1 MKAAI
6 VTIGNELLQGFVV
19 DTNAAWLGKEL
30 LSLGVEVVEHLSVGD
45 EEEAIRKAV
54 LAGLAEADLVI
65 ATGGLGPTSDDMTKP
80 VVAGIFDALL
90 VRDKRILKDIQNRFK
105 ARGMRMPAINRDQAL
120 VPWPGRFFPNPL
132 GSAPGLVFEK
142 SGKTCIL
149 LPGVPWEMKALFEQE
164 VRGFVRK
171 GARGSCILTKT
182 LHTTGIPESALAE
195 RIVPLTRRWPIG
207 TLAYLPSTSGVDLRV
222 KAEGSTRRE
231 AQERVES
238 FARNLA
244 KAVEPYLYGTGE
256 ETLEGAVGRLL
267 HQNRQTLAV
276 AESCTGGLIG
286 DRLTNIPGSSAYF
299 LGGAV
304 AYSNLLKHRLLG
316 VSSLILRRRG
326 AVSEECARQMAKGV
340 RDLCGA
346 DYGLAVTGIAGPGAG
361 SEKKPVGLIYL
372 ALADGRKVR
381 VERHRF
387 LNSRREIK
395 ERTAQA
401 ALNLLRKELLKS

>member
-19 DTNAAWLGKEL
+19 DTNAAWLGREL

-54 LAGLAEADLVI
+54 LAGFVEADLVV
-65 ATGGLGPTSDDMTKP
+65 ATGGLGPTSDDLTRP

-90 VRDKRILKDIQNRFK
+90 VRDKRVLKDIQGRFK

-120 VPWPGRFFPNPL
+120 VPSPGRFFPNL
-132 GSAPGLVFEK
+132 VGSAPGLVFEK
-142 SGKTCIL
+142 PGKTCIL
-149 LPGVPWEMKALFEQE
+149 LPGVPWEMKALFEKD
-164 VRGFVRK
+164 VRDFVRK
-171 GARGSCILTKT
+171 RARGSCILTKT
-182 LHTTGIPESALAE
+182 LRTTGIPESALAE
-195 RIVPLTRRWPIG
+195 KIVPLTRRWPIG

-231 AQERVES
+231 AQKRVES

-256 ETLEGAVGRLL
+256 ETLDGAVGRLL
-267 HQNRQTLAV
+267 YQNRQTVAV

-361 SEKKPVGLIYL
+361 SEKKPVGLMYISL
-372 ALADGRKVR
+372 AIGRKVR

-387 LNSRREIK
+387 LNTRREIK

>member
-65 ATGGLGPTSDDMTKP
+65 ATGGLGPTSDDVTRP
-80 VVAGIFDALL
+80 VVAGIFDATL
-90 VRDKRILKDIQNRFK
+90 VRDKRVLKDIQSRFK
-105 ARGMRMPAINRDQAL
+105 ARGLRMPAINRDQAL
-120 VPWPGRFFPNPL
+120 VPYPGRFFPNPV

-149 LPGVPWEMKALFEQE
+149 LPGVPWEMKVLFEQE
-164 VRGFVRK
+164 VQGFVRK
-171 GARGSCILTKT
+171 WARGSCILTKT
-182 LHTTGIPESALAE
+182 LRTTGITESALAE
-195 RIVPLTRRWPIG
+195 RIVPLARRWPIG

-222 KAEGSTRRE
+222 KAEGSTRRK
-231 AQERVES
+231 AQKRVES
-238 FARNLA
+238 YARNLA

-267 HQNRQTLAV
+267 HENRKTVAV

-286 DRLTNIPGSSAYF
+286 DRLTNIPGSSAYY
-299 LGGAV
+299 LGGAI

-316 VSSLILRRRG
+316 VSNLILRKCG

-346 DYGLAVTGIAGPGAG
+346 DFGLAVTGIAGPGAG
-361 SEKKPVGLIYL
+361 SEKKPVGLIYISL
-372 ALADGRKVR
+372 ANGRKVR
-381 VERHRF
+381 VEKHHF
-387 LNSRREIK
+387 LNTRREIK

-401 ALNLLRKELLKS
+401 ALNLFRKELLKS